1 VPLLEPVVS
10 SRLKSQ
16 SLVGGRRGGHVVE
29 IQRGRLL
36 IAFSRVL
43 AENGL
48 QGASV
53 GRVCGRARVSRR
65 TFYDLFDD
73 REACF
78 LAVIDDAMQRVSGV
92 VLPAYGQDGGWS
104 ERIRNALMALLGF
117 LDEQPALARVLLIE
131 TLKTTGTVSERRR
144 RVLDALTSAVDEG
157 RNASRA
163 DPPPLTA
170 QSTVGGAISVI
181 HARVLE
187 SNPNALI
194 ELLNPLMGMIV
205 LPYFGP
211 AAARRELTRPVA
223 SPEPAHDAHAPA
235 SSDPFKDL
243 PIRITFRTAR
253 VLSTIATHPGASNR
267 QIGEWAGVTDQG
279 QISKLLTRLQRCELI
294 ENHGQGHSKGEPN
307 AWQLTKHGHAILQAI
322 GTDGTADSTPVV
334 NV

>member
-1 VPLLEPVVS
+1 MVSRVNVSLLEPVVS

-78 LAVIDDAMQRVSGV
+78 VAVIDDAMQRVSGV
-92 VLPAYGQDGGWS
+92 VLAAYGQDGGWS
-104 ERIRNALMALLGF
+104 ERVRSALMALLGF
-117 LDEQPALARVLLIE
+117 LDEQPALARVLLVE

-187 SNPNALI
+187 SNPNVLI

-205 LPYFGP
+205 LPYLGP
-211 AAARRELTRPVA
+211 AAARRELTHPVA
-223 SPEPAHDAHAPA
+223 SSEAAHNDHTPVP
-235 SSDPFKDL
+235 SDPFKDL

-253 VLSTIATHPGASNR
+253 VLSTIATNPGASNR

-279 QISKLLTRLQRCELI
+279 QISKLLTRLQRYELI

-307 AWQLTKHGHAILQAI
+307 AWQLAKRGHAILQAI
-322 GTDGTADSTPVV
+322 GQGGER
-334 NV
+334 